1 MAHCPY
7 CLSKISERD
16 FVCPACGAEK
26 GYIYFNRKS
35 RGLAFTLMVGFLV
48 PLTILLALPF
58 YLQGAG
64 TLFWMSASLALA
76 IGIFTVY
83 RLIVGPIWYR

>member
-35 RGLAFTLMVGFLV
+35 RGLAFMLLVGFLL
-48 PLTILLALPF
+48 PLAILLTIPLYF
-58 YLQGAG
+58 QGLG
-64 TLFWMSASLALA
+64 MLFWLSASAALGL
-76 IGIFTVY
+76 GIFTIY

>member
-26 GYIYFNRKS
+26 GYLYFNRKS
-35 RGLAFTLMVGFLV
+35 RGLAFTLTVGFLG
-48 PLTILLALPF
+48 PLAILLAIPLYF
-58 YLQGAG
+58 QGMG
-64 TLFWMSASLALA
+64 MLFWASASVALGL
-76 IGIFTVY
+76 GIFTAY